1 MRGRRLSIGWDGYSQ
16 NMEYNNMLYNI
27 LLLKSFI
34 FFHVLYDYMTVTVM
48 CDILVTDLCNI
59 TL

>member
-16 NMEYNNMLYNI
+16 NMEYDN
-27 LLLKSFI
+27 
-34 FFHVLYDYMTVTVM
+34 MTVTVM